1 MAANGPPAKRRPQ
14 RPPRPRA
21 HARAQA
27 KARTKSPAAP
37 ASAVE
42 TEVEAALAAFG
53 RAGRSGWT
61 WLREHVPDAFGS
73 TLREDAPVLAG
84 LAASLARLATDREVV
99 LADREHDVILARLDR
114 PGSVFETLQGLVDRD
129 IAATEIF
136 HSVSPLPGPG
146 LALEVHRYQ
155 FARSR
160 ESAAVAEG
168 GKIPTAVRDAIGA
181 AAKTEHPGLGKQALD
196 EALGRLWASN
206 APAVRLAKPAR
217 VAELAWMLVECRER
231 GGYLLDLL
239 DDGNGK
245 VATLRFA
252 VAGPPRR
259 GFLMQVTEA
268 MNALDVGMRRCL
280 AVSAAGEGQRYFLA
294 LFRLAHRKGEPLARA
309 SELFRKLRR
318 QVFATQLLDVAS
330 PMYRDFVL
338 PHVMAADEA
347 GLVNAFIG
355 FSHANCAHAQTARY
369 TFEDV
374 VRAFHYHPDV
384 SLRLVRL
391 FETRFD
397 PDRPDREAAYAKLLA
412 EVEHEVEGHNT
423 GHRALDD
430 FRRSL
435 FRTALVFVKRT
446 LKTNFFVDEK
456 QALAFRLDPAYLD
469 DLGAEFTEDL
479 PKARPFRVTFF
490 LGRDGIGFHIGFA
503 DIARGGWRTILTQ
516 GRDDYVTVA
525 NRVFRENYVLAH
537 TQHLKNK
544 DIYEGGSKMVV
555 VLNVPAYSRTPTAR
569 TLFLYRAQRGIANAF
584 LDLFVTEQGVARD
597 PRVVDYYREDE
608 PIELGPDENMHDAM
622 IEEIAAL
629 SVKRGY
635 LLGGGIMSSKKVG
648 INHKE
653 FGVTST
659 GVVAF
664 AEIAMAERGVD
675 LRKDAFSVKF
685 TGGPNGDVAGN
696 AMRILLERS
705 PGAAIRLIVDGTAA
719 LVDPTGLDRKEL
731 ARIVLR
737 KDADGFDPE
746 RLSPGGVLLYR
757 TQRRTEGLRELHR
770 RVERTAKGLREDWV
784 TIDEFH
790 QEYDDA
796 IYRVAADLFIPAGG
810 RPETI
815 DGTTWRRYL
824 LPDGKPSAPV
834 IVEGANSFVT
844 PEARL
849 QLQATGAVVLRD
861 ASANKCGVISSS
873 YEIIGNLLL
882 DEREFLAHKAEYV
895 KDVLAILERRAQDEA
910 RLIFRRHRE
919 AGGKR
924 PFTEISEALSGEI
937 NAHKAR
943 LFAWFEAHRETHGQ
957 PAFEAAL
964 LAHLPRM
971 IRETPAF
978 RGRLAR
984 LPPKYRSA
992 ILAAEIATTMVYR
1005 EPLEPDFGAALRGYV
1020 DRMFAPVG

>member
-1 MAANGPPAKRRPQ
+1 MAGNSSPAKRRPQ
-14 RPPRPRA
+14 RPSS
-21 HARAQA
+21 ARAP
-27 KARTKSPAAP
+27 ARARRRAAP
-37 ASAVE
+37 TSG
-42 TEVEAALAAFG
+42 VEAEVDAAISTLV
-53 RAGRSGWT
+53 RTARSSWR
-61 WLREHVPDAFGS
+61 WLRDHVPDAFGS

-84 LAASLARLATDREVV
+84 LASSLPRLATDREAI
-99 LADREHDVILARLDR
+99 LADREHDLILARLDR
-114 PGSVFETLQGLVDRD
+114 PGSVFETLQALEARDLV
-129 IAATEIF
+129 ATEIF
-136 HSVSPLPGPG
+136 HSDAPLPGPG

-160 ESAAVAEG
+160 EGAAAAP
-168 GKIPTAVRDAIGA
+168 GKIPPEVRDAIRA
-181 AAKTEHPGLGKQALD
+181 AAKTDHPGLGKQALD
-196 EALGRLWASN
+196 DALGRLWSSN
-206 APAVRLAKPAR
+206 ATVVRLAKPAR

-231 GGYLLDLL
+231 GGFHLDLVE
-239 DDGNGK
+239 DDAGRAAI
-245 VATLRFA
+245 VRFA
-252 VAGPPRR
+252 VAGPPPR
-259 GFLMQVTEA
+259 GFLMQVTEVF
-268 MNALDVGMRRCL
+268 NALDVGMRRCL
-280 AVSAAGEGQRYFLA
+280 ALSAEGEGQRYFLA
-294 LFRLAHRKGEPLARA
+294 LFRLAHRKGVPLTAG
-309 SELFRKLRR
+309 SELLRKLRR
-318 QVFATQLLDVAS
+318 QVFATQLLDAAS

-338 PHVMAADEA
+338 PRVLAADEA

-355 FSHANCAHAQTARY
+355 FSHATCAHAKPERY

-374 VRAFHYHPDV
+374 VRAFHSHPEM

-391 FETRFD
+391 FEARFD
-397 PDRPDREAAYAKLLA
+397 PALADREAVYPKLLA
-412 EVEHEVEGHNT
+412 EVEHEVEGLNT
-423 GHRALDD
+423 GHRALDE

-446 LKTNFFVDEK
+446 LKTNFYVDEK

-469 DLGAEFTEDL
+469 DIGPEFTGDL
-479 PKARPFRVTFF
+479 PKQRPFRVTFF
-490 LGRDGIGFHIGFA
+490 LHRYGIGFHIGFA
-503 DIARGGWRTILTQ
+503 DIARGGWRTILTH

-544 DIYEGGSKMVV
+544 DIYEGGSKMVA
-555 VLNVPAYSRTPTAR
+555 VLNVPAHSRSPAAQ
-569 TLFLYRAQRGIANAF
+569 TLLLYRAQRAIANAF
-584 LDLFVTEQGVARD
+584 LDVFVTEKGVAKD
-597 PRVVDYYREDE
+597 PRVVDYYHEDE
-608 PIELGPDENMHDAM
+608 PVELGPDENMHDAM

-675 LRKDAFSVKF
+675 LRKDSFSVKF

-696 AMRILLERS
+696 ALRILLERS
-705 PGAAIRLIVDGTAA
+705 PGAAIRLIVDGTGA
-719 LVDPTGLDRKEL
+719 LLDPAGLDRKEL
-731 ARIVLR
+731 GRIVLR
-737 KDADGFDPE
+737 KDADGFDPA

-770 RVERTAKGLREDWV
+770 RVEMTAKGLREDWV
-784 TIDEFH
+784 TLDEFY
-790 QEYDDA
+790 EEFDGA
-796 IYRVAADLFIPAGG
+796 IYRVPADLFIPAGG

-834 IVEGANSFVT
+834 IVEGANSFLT

-849 QLQATGAVVLRD
+849 RLQEAGAVVLRD

-882 DEREFLAHKAEYV
+882 DEREFLAHKPEYV
-895 KDVLAILERRAQDEA
+895 RDVLAILERRAQDEA

-919 AGGKR
+919 AGGQK

-937 NAHKAR
+937 NGHKAR
-943 LFAWFEAHRETHGQ
+943 LFAWFEAHPETHAQ

-971 IRETPAF
+971 IRETPEL
-978 RGRLAR
+978 RGRVAR
-984 LPPKYRSA
+984 LPSKYRSA

-1005 EPLEPDFGAALRGYV
+1005 APLEPDFGAALRGYAE
-1020 DRMFAPVG
+1020 RMFASAAR